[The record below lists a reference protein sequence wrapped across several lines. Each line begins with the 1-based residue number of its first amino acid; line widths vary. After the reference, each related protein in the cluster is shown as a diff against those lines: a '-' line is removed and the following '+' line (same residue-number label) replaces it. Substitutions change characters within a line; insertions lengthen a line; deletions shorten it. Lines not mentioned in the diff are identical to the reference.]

1 MASYDLCIDVGSSFT
16 TIYKKNSGVVLR
28 EPSVMLMSNAGKN
41 LKLISVGLQ
50 AQKYCGKL
58 STDQILVRPIVD
70 GVIKNVD
77 LTKKMINYFLG
88 KVVKYNMIKPIIKI
102 IVCLPTSLTSE
113 QYEDYKNV
121 FYSIGFAKID
131 FVYNVVC
138 ASLNDS
144 QYFSLGK
151 ANLIVNIGAGKTEIC
166 SIVNNKIISAC
177 SVNVGGNL
185 LDKKI
190 AEHLAK
196 IKGYVVSQNIA
207 NKLKQEIGSLYETDK
222 STMEITVQDAATQS
236 PLTTIITA
244 QELLNPI
251 YEVYFKIM
259 QTIQVFLNNCS
270 PEVAQDIKQ
279 DGIVFC
285 GGGAQIT
292 GLEKFFKKVL
302 GVSGFVVDNA
312 EVFGVLGSETLF
324 ASPSVLQRVVEEN

>member
-1 MASYDLCIDVGSSFT
+1 MASYDLCIDVGSGFT
-16 TIYKKNSGVVLR
+16 TIYKKNCGVVLR
-28 EPSVMLMSNAGKN
+28 EPSVLLMSNSGKN
-41 LKLISVGLQ
+41 LKLISVGAE

-58 STDQILVRPIVD
+58 TSDQVLVRPIVD
-70 GVIKNVD
+70 GVIKNVE
-77 LTKKMINYFLG
+77 LTKKMISYFLG
-88 KVVKYNMIKPIIKI
+88 KIVKFKMVKPIIKI

-113 QYEDYKNV
+113 QYEDYKKV

-131 FVYNVVC
+131 FVYNTVC
-138 ASLNDS
+138 CSLNDN
-144 QYFSLGK
+144 QYFTLGK

-196 IKGYVVSQNIA
+196 TRGYLVSQNIA
-207 NKLKQEIGSLYETDK
+207 NKLKHEIGSLYETDT
-222 STMEITVQDAATQS
+222 SSMEVTVQDASTQS
-236 PLTTIITA
+236 PITAIITA

-259 QTIQVFLNNCS
+259 QTVQVFLNNCS
-270 PEVAQDIKQ
+270 PEVAQDVKQ
-279 DGIVFC
+279 EGIIFC
-285 GGGAQIT
+285 GGGSLIT

-302 GVSGFVVDNA
+302 GISGFVVDNSEIFA
-312 EVFGVLGSETLF
+312 VSGSETLF

>member
-1 MASYDLCIDVGSSFT
+1 MSSYELCIDVGSNYT
-16 TIYKKNSGVVLR
+16 TIYKKNSGIVLR
-28 EPSVMLMSNAGKN
+28 EPSVLLMSNTGKN
-41 LKLISVGLQ
+41 LKLINVGLQ

-58 STDQILVRPIVD
+58 SSDQVLVKPIIE

-77 LTKKMINYFLG
+77 LAKKMINYFLG
-88 KVVKYNMIKPIIKI
+88 KIIQFKMVKPIIKI
-102 IVCLPTSLTSE
+102 IVCLPTSLTQK
-113 QYEDYKNV
+113 QYEDYKDV

-151 ANLIVNIGAGKTEIC
+151 ANMIVNIGAGKTEIC

-177 SVNVGGNL
+177 SVNVGGNF
-185 LDKKI
+185 LDNKI
-190 AEHLAK
+190 VEHLAK
-196 IKGYVVSQNIA
+196 TKNYMVSANIA
-207 NKLKQEIGSLYETDK
+207 SKIKHEIGSLYETDK
-222 STMEITVQDAATQS
+222 SSMEVTVQDLTTQS
-236 PLTTIITA
+236 PINTIITA
-244 QELLNPI
+244 QELLTPI

-270 PEVAQDIKQ
+270 PEVVQDIKQ
-279 DGIVFC
+279 EGIIFC

-302 GVSGFVVDNA
+302 GVSGFVVDNP
-312 EVFGVLGSETLF
+312 EVFGVLGSESLF
-324 ASPSVLQRVVEEN
+324 ANPAMLQTIVEEN